1 MRFLV
6 PVLAL
11 ATTAAAQDVGT
22 MDWPTGEVVPRA
34 FDRFDALDGGVVHVE
49 GASWLRLYFAEVLLS
64 PGSVVRITSVLDN
77 EVQELDAAAL
87 ARWGNTSAY
96 FNGDTVLVEV
106 VGGQGFAGTH
116 LELAAVGRNAA
127 GEVAGGSGDCGIC
140 DADDRVPSGEPWAC
154 RLLPAGCTATVFNE
168 ASCLVSA
175 GHCIQGSMV
184 VQFNVPDSN
193 GDCSINNPPVA
204 DQFPILT
211 TDSVNGGVGN
221 DWAVLVPGTNTLGE
235 LPFERYGRL
244 RPIASIVPSPGVI
257 ASVWGYGVDNTCT
270 RSQTQQ
276 TDTGSIVALDAT
288 TLQWDIDIRGG
299 NSGSS
304 IIHNG
309 EIIGIV
315 THCNTGGC
323 PAAPNLGTRID
334 LSSFAAARDAMC
346 GEELL
351 FTFPGGLA
359 ELISPA
365 GGSSMRVVVSADTG
379 TPMPGTGTVYTSLGG
394 GPFVSTAM
402 SETAPNDYQATFAA
416 IDCGTVVEFYFTA
429 ETVSGLQVSSP
440 RNAPGQLH
448 VTVAGEA
455 LATVFDDDFE
465 ADRGWTVS
473 GDATDGQW
481 DRGVPIALST
491 CDRGNPG
498 ADGDGSGQCFLTDNS
513 SAGQCNSDVDGG
525 STILTSP
532 VLDASDPHTV
542 VSFRRWY
549 STTAGSNAFQ
559 DVMQVQVSS
568 DGGSTWT
575 ELETVGPTGSDVD
588 GAWFLKSFSVADF
601 VSPTSLFQVRFI
613 ASDTDPQSVV
623 EAAVDEFLLRTVVC
637 PEPDACPWDLDA
649 GGDVGITDFLE
660 LLAQWATDPGGP
672 PDFDGDGTVGIT
684 AFLELLANWGP
695 C

>member
-1 MRFLV
+1 MRVLF
-6 PVLAL
+6 PVLAM
-11 ATTAAAQDVGT
+11 ATAAAAQDAGT
-22 MDWPTGEVVPRA
+22 MDRPTGEIVPYA
-34 FDRFDALDGGVVHVE
+34 FETLDTGVVRVE
-49 GASWLRLYFAEVLLS
+49 GASWLRLYFAEASLS
-64 PGSVVRITSVLDN
+64 PGSFVRITSALDN

-96 FNGDTVLVEV
+96 FNGDAVLVELI
-106 VGGQGFAGTH
+106 GGGEFSRNR
-116 LELAAVGRNAA
+116 LSLAAVA
-127 GEVAGGSGDCGIC
+127 GPARGQVAGGTGDCGIC
-140 DADDRVPSGEPWAC
+140 DADDRVPSGELWAC
-154 RLLPAGCTATVFNE
+154 RLLPAGCTASVFDE

-175 GHCIQGSMV
+175 GHCVQGSMV

-204 DQFPILT
+204 DQYPILASE
-211 TDSVNGGVGN
+211 SVNGGVGN
-221 DWAVLVPGTNTLGE
+221 DWAVLVPGANTLGE
-235 LPFERYGRL
+235 LPFERYGQL
-244 RPIASIVPSPGVI
+244 RPIASSVPSPGVS
-257 ASVWGYGVDNTCT
+257 ATVWGYGVDNTCT

-276 TDTGSIVALDAT
+276 TDTGSIVSLDAT

-304 IIHNG
+304 IVHDG

-323 PAAPNLGTRID
+323 PAGPNLGTRID
-334 LSSFAAARDAMC
+334 LSSFAAARDELC

-351 FTFPGGLA
+351 FSFPGGLP
-359 ELISPA
+359 ELVSPA
-365 GGSSMRVVVSADTG
+365 GGSVMRVVVSADTG
-379 TPMPGTGTVYTSLGG
+379 TPMPGTGTVHMSLGG

-402 SETAPNDYQATFAA
+402 SETAPNEYQVTFPVV
-416 IDCGTVVEFYFTA
+416 DCGSVVEFYFTA

-440 RNAPGQLH
+440 RTAPGQLH
-448 VTVAGEA
+448 ATVAGEA
-455 LATVFDDDFE
+455 IIAVFDDDFE
-465 ADRGWTVS
+465 TDLGWTVS

-498 ADGDGSGQCFLTDNS
+498 ADGDGSGRCFLTDNS
-513 SAGQCNSDVDGG
+513 SAGRCNSDVDNG

-532 VLDASDPHTV
+532 VIDASDPHTV
-542 VSFRRWY
+542 VSYRRWY

-559 DVMQVQVSS
+559 DVLQIEVSG

-575 ELETVGPTGSDVD
+575 ELETVGPAGSDTD
-588 GAWFLKSFSVADF
+588 GGWFLKSFSVADF
-601 VSPTSLFQVRFI
+601 VSPTSQLRLRFI

-623 EAAVDEFLLRTVVC
+623 EAAVDAVLLRSIVC
-637 PEPDACPWDLDA
+637 LGPVLCAWDLD
-649 GGDVGITDFLE
+649 GSGDVGITDFLA
-660 LLAQWATDPGGP
+660 LLAVWATDPGGP
-672 PDFDGDGTVGIT
+672 PDFDGNGTVGIT
-684 AFLELLANWGP
+684 DFLELLANWGP